1 MAHKEQED
9 YFRNLK
15 VRFAKEIDSAENIVE
30 IGSSDLNGSVR
41 DYFSKDSLYFGV
53 DLHPG
58 KGVDSIIPGELLQLP
73 DAWADIMISTE
84 CFEHA
89 KNWKQILLNMIRI
102 TKHGGLIFLTFAG
115 IGRNTHG
122 TIDCHDW
129 ASKSTN
135 DYYSNLSPNDIGKE
149 IELGRYF
156 TSHSFEV
163 NFNSNDTYFWGIR
176 GNDKFDQEFMSLE
189 KLLSR
194 ARGQL
199 GMQVMRNE
207 LLKKGNLELIEKIKS
222 FENERNEIENEK
234 KKLLHEIAMFNEL
247 KSRTIK
253 RRLINFLKRTLE
265 IARTQ

>member
-1 MAHKEQED
+1 
-9 YFRNLK
+9 
-15 VRFAKEIDSAENIVE
+15 
-30 IGSSDLNGSVR
+30 
-41 DYFSKDSLYFGV
+41 
-53 DLHPG
+53 
-58 KGVDSIIPGELLQLP
+58 
-73 DAWADIMISTE
+73 
-84 CFEHA
+84 
-89 KNWKQILLNMIRI
+89 
-102 TKHGGLIFLTFAG
+102 
-115 IGRNTHG
+115 
-122 TIDCHDW
+122 
-129 ASKSTN
+129 
-135 DYYSNLSPNDIGKE
+135 
-149 IELGRYF
+149 
-156 TSHSFEV
+156 
-163 NFNSNDTYFWGIR
+163 
-176 GNDKFDQEFMSLE
+176 MSLE